1 MVLGIDSLCLIAVGA
16 RAPCHSKRSEHCH
29 SERAQRLVS
38 SRASAASRGICTS
51 VIPSAVEGSAPAAI
65 RFSRGKNDARR
76 IPDNGTLSSMRTFYV
91 YILASR
97 SRTLYIGVTN
107 DMAKRLAE
115 HRAATEG
122 FTARYRC
129 VRLVFVEA
137 APDARAAITREKQL
151 KKWRREKK
159 LALIQAMNPG
169 WDDLSEG
176 VRGAVVST
184 PTGTDPSTRC
194 ARSG

>member
-1 MVLGIDSLCLIAVGA
+1 
-16 RAPCHSKRSEHCH
+16 
-29 SERAQRLVS
+29 
-38 SRASAASRGICTS
+38 
-51 VIPSAVEGSAPAAI
+51 
-65 RFSRGKNDARR
+65 
-76 IPDNGTLSSMRTFYV
+76 MRTFYV

-107 DMAKRLAE
+107 DLARRLAQ
-115 HRAATEG
+115 HRAATTG
-122 FTARYRC
+122 FSVRYRC
-129 VRLVFVEA
+129 VRLVLVET
-137 APDARAAITREKQL
+137 APDARTAIAREKQL

-159 LALIQAMNPG
+159 LALIQAMSPG